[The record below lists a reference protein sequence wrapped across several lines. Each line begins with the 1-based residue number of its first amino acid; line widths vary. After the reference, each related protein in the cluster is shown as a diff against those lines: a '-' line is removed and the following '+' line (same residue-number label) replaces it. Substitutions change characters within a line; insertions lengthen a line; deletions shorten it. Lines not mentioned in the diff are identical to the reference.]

1 MARLNGGH
9 DVKDAELKLGDLEVA
24 SLEEIWAHGSHDA
37 RQLHSRIGERRGI
50 SLQTVQSTL
59 ERLYKK
65 RVLQREKVSHAY
77 VYSPRL
83 SREEVMAKL
92 VSDTLS
98 RFGENRTDGLLAAF
112 SGLTES
118 ADETV
123 LATLEA
129 LIAERK
135 ARRPEGGNA

>member
-1 MARLNGGH
+1 MAGLNGGH
-9 DVKDAELKLGDLEVA
+9 DVIDAELKLGDLEVA

-77 VYSPRL
+77 IYSPRL

-98 RFGENRTDGLLAAF
+98 RFGSASHAALASSNVALAGGLA
-112 SGLTES
+112 S
-118 ADETV
+118 
-123 LATLEA
+123 
-129 LIAERK
+129 
-135 ARRPEGGNA
+135 